1 MSGGTTPASRV
12 VTRGRAEFDES
23 GRPRGRRRAVVLA
36 VALVL
41 IAAGVVA
48 AVVSGVSAGSG
59 GDNRSSGNGSATSLA
74 SVTRQSLSTRT
85 QFNATLGYAGSYAV
99 LGQVAGTMTWLPKV
113 GAVIGNGQVLYRVDL
128 APVVLLYGPTPAFR
142 TLAEGAT
149 AADVAGADVA
159 QLNHDLVA
167 LGYVDAADV
176 DSAWDEFNWATR
188 SGVEELQDHLGVHET
203 GRLALGEVVF
213 LPTAARV
220 TTLQATLGAPA
231 TGPVLT
237 ASSTV
242 RTVSLALDA
251 DLQTKVKAGDRVT
264 IVLPDGSTT
273 PGRVNS
279 VGTVATVPAAT
290 GSGGGGSESGPT
302 VPVHIRLLH
311 PHAAGSLD
319 QALVEV
325 AITDRT
331 VSNVLA
337 VNVTALLAR
346 SGGGYA
352 VEVVAG
358 DGTHHLVSVTPG
370 VFDDTAGMVQ
380 VSGSGLAA
388 GQRVVVPG
396 ND

>member
-1 MSGGTTPASRV
+1 VGFDDAGTS
-12 VTRGRAEFDES
+12 
-23 GRPRGRRRAVVLA
+23 RGRRRVVLLVA
-36 VALVL
+36 VFVL

-48 AVVSGVSAGSG
+48 AAVSGVFAGG
-59 GDNRSSGNGSATSLA
+59 GGANRSSGNGSATALA

-85 QFNATLGYAGSYAV
+85 QFNATLGYAGSYTV
-99 LGQVAGTMTWLPKV
+99 LGQVPGTATWLPKI
-113 GAVIGNGQVLYRVDL
+113 GTVIGNGQVLFRVDQ
-128 APVVLLYGPTPAFR
+128 APVVLLYGSTPAYR

-149 AADVAGADVA
+149 AADVTGADVA

-167 LGYVDAADV
+167 LGYVDTDDV
-176 DSAWDEFNWATR
+176 GPAWDEFNWATR
-188 SGVEELQDHLGVHET
+188 TGVEKLQDHLGVNQT
-203 GRLALGEVVF
+203 GRLGLGEVVF

-220 TTLQATLGAPA
+220 TTLQAELGGPA

-242 RTVSLALDA
+242 RTVSLALEA
-251 DLQTKVKAGDRVT
+251 DLKAEVKAGDQVT
-264 IVLPDGSTT
+264 ITLPDGSST
-273 PGRVNS
+273 PGRVAS
-279 VGTVATVPAAT
+279 VGTVATVAAET

-302 VPVHIRLLH
+302 VPVKIRLLH

-337 VNVTALLAR
+337 VDVTALLAR
-346 SGGGYA
+346 SSGGYA
-352 VEVVAG
+352 VEVITG

-370 VFDDTAGMVQ
+370 VFDDTAGLVQ